1 LVSAEKVPSG
11 HGRGSDDPA
20 GQYEAIGQPAVVF
33 RPVPLQKKPDVHVV
47 QVLAADKENVP
58 AGQSAQELRPVE
70 LPNDPPGH
78 GAGAAAE
85 TPQI

>member
-1 LVSAEKVPSG
+1 MVNAEKVPLG
-11 HGRGSDDPA
+11 HGMGNDDPA
-20 GQYEAIGQPAVVF
+20 GQYEAIGQPKVVF
-33 RPVPLQKKPDVHVV
+33 RPVPLQKKPGVHVV
-47 QVLAADKENVP
+47 HALAADNEKVP

-70 LPNDPPGH
+70 LPNDPPRH